1 MQTYNSSLFIG
12 QVSLAMMDL
21 YFFLIFQQ
29 LYKTFKMPVG
39 ITNKIIDWESKGLSN
54 EKIKPPITANYSLPL
69 KLIWMNNSK
78 IRVEFKGSCLE
89 QDKVTFTP
97 RNVVNLFTAYQLDM
111 VTRLK
116 HWFYS

>member
-1 MQTYNSSLFIG
+1 M
-12 QVSLAMMDL
+12 
-21 YFFLIFQQ
+21 
-29 LYKTFKMPVG
+29 
-39 ITNKIIDWESKGLSN
+39 SN